1 MCQVLLLAN
10 YLIFESWVKG
20 VTRRKG
26 SLDGEGPCSDLE
38 WWAPALAVFRGIFR
52 WKTSGPRSIIGV
64 SRQRLQQLCKHSV
77 LSIVIQH
84 EALTTVV
91 SCPRAG
97 KFTLWFHLTIQTRV
111 SSGNQRILTKKKKKT
126 WQFVVA
132 RKVKLWCSSWI
143 TLMPFTRK
151 VRLSRMD
158 QTLKRPGNVE
168 VRFSGGLAGKTDRCR
183 VAVPPVPCVLP

>member
-1 MCQVLLLAN
+1 MCQVLLLAK

-20 VTRRKG
+20 VTRRRG

-52 WKTSGPRSIIGV
+52 WKTSGPHSTIGV

-111 SSGNQRILTKKKKKT
+111 SSGNQRILTKKKKKKTGCGGQKSEIVVLFMNHPNAIYQKGQIEQDGSNTEKT
-126 WQFVVA
+126 W
-132 RKVKLWCSSWI
+132 
-143 TLMPFTRK
+143 
-151 VRLSRMD
+151 
-158 QTLKRPGNVE
+158 KRRGE
-168 VRFSGGLAGKTDRCR
+168 IQWWFGWQDR
-183 VAVPPVPCVLP
+183 